1 MSLTSTD
8 SPFLHKVGGGP
19 DRDLNTICTKS
30 SIEIDLLFTITGGYS
45 GKNGK
50 LTLPGQ
56 ELNQNGRAVL
66 GRRHQISP
74 FRQGPGGAGRQ
85 GSPTR
90 VGLGYQP
97 DLTTL
102 VCVHDHVR
110 RCAWVL
116 GCFVEATAN
125 LGRENKVT
133 FEMRDVFEKDDF
145 MIESHVIEE
154 HQVLM

>member
-1 MSLTSTD
+1 MPLTSTD
-8 SPFLHKVGGGP
+8 SPFLHKVSGGP
-19 DRDLNTICTKS
+19 DRDLNTICTKN

-50 LTLPGQ
+50 FTLPGQ
-56 ELNQNGRAVL
+56 ELNQMDAPERRL
-66 GRRHQISP
+66 GL
-74 FRQGPGGAGRQ
+74 A
-85 GSPTR
+85 
-90 VGLGYQP
+90 
-97 DLTTL
+97 TL
-102 VCVHDHVR
+102 VRVQDHVR
-110 RCAWVL
+110 RCARLL

-145 MIESHVIEE
+145 MIESDVIEQ